1 MSILLTFQLNNV
13 TKILGLTIVTRNHL
27 KLEILLITINFG
39 YLFVTLGL
47 CRERI
52 YSLIVT

>member
-27 KLEILLITINFG
+27 KLEILLIAINFG